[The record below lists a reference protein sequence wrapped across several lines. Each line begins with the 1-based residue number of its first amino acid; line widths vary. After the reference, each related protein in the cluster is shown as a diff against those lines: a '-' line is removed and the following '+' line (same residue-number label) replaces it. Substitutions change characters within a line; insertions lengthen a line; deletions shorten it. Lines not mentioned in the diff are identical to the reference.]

1 MFRSG
6 IIHGNKSSESP
17 PSTIA
22 DTTMEALFSSQ
33 ASYYI
38 TSCYSTSIALPPH
51 AEDDCNAVDGPGVCT
66 YPNEAQCPNTSAK
79 RKYPNV
85 P

>member
-6 IIHGNKSSESP
+6 PLQGNKSSESP

-51 AEDDCNAVDGPGVCT
+51 AEDDCNAEWPRDIACKNYLSFCIGSVLALNAD
-66 YPNEAQCPNTSAK
+66 EL
-79 RKYPNV
+79 
-85 P
+85 